1 MKNKKLYI
9 IFSILLVLV
18 VIMTVTKQMQN
29 DTFFTIATGNYILQD
44 GYDNMDHLTWH
55 DNLQFYKLRWA
66 FDILIALIYNTFNLT
81 GIYVFVLIIASIT
94 AVSLLYILV
103 KQKNNVVISFI
114 CSIIAIILLT
124 GNGFFTGRAQIMS
137 YLFLLW
143 EIYCI
148 EQLIETKKKRYYW
161 GLFILSVLI
170 VNFHASVW
178 PMMIIVIMPYLAESI
193 LCKILKKDQFIKS
206 KFIIEP
212 INLKLIITAILFMVL
227 GSVLSPI
234 GTYTYSYMFK
244 VIGGIS
250 SKIIV
255 ELQTTDILSS
265 VGMAL
270 SIITTS
276 IILLSTKTKISLR
289 DFFLFLGLYILALM
303 AGRNMA
309 FLYLL
314 GMIPFAKLITNLFK
328 TYNET
333 ELLEKLTELSRRTRV
348 LLGITVFLI
357 LIFSNNLVTRLREEY
372 VNPKKYPIEATKY
385 IKENLDYANM
395 KIYNN
400 FNYGS
405 YLEFQGIKAFVD
417 SRSEIFTPQFND
429 TTVLEDWYQTKTGY
443 TNYNDTFEKYGINY
457 ALIENNEIIN
467 TYIRVDEKY
476 EKVYDDSI
484 FSVYVKK

>member
-9 IFSILLVLV
+9 IFSLLLTLV
-18 VIMTVTKQMQN
+18 VIMNVTKQMQN
-29 DTFFTIATGNYILQD
+29 DTFFTIATGNHILQD

-66 FDILIALIYNTFNLT
+66 FDVLIALIYNSFNLT

-94 AVSLLYILV
+94 AISLFYILV
-103 KQKNNVVISFI
+103 KRKNNIVISFI
-114 CSIIAIILLT
+114 CSIIAVVLLT
-124 GNGFFTGRAQIMS
+124 TNGFFTGRAQIMS

-148 EQLIETKKKRYYW
+148 EQLIETKKKRYYFV
-161 GLFILSVLI
+161 LFILSVLI

-178 PMMIIVIMPYLAESI
+178 TMMIILIMPYLAEAI
-193 LCKILKKDQFIKS
+193 LCKILKKDQLIKS
-206 KFIIEP
+206 KFIIAP
-212 INLKLIITAILFMVL
+212 ISLKLIIIAILFMVL

-255 ELQTTDILSS
+255 ELQPTDILFS

-270 SIITTS
+270 SIMITA
-276 IILLSTKTKISLR
+276 IILLSTKTKMPLR
-289 DFFLFLGLYILALM
+289 DFFLFFGLYILALM

-314 GMIPFAKLITNLFK
+314 GMIPFARLITNLFK
-328 TYNET
+328 TYNEN
-333 ELLEKLTELSRRTRV
+333 EILEKLTEFSKRTSA
-348 LLGITVFLI
+348 LLGITLVLI
-357 LIFSNNLVTRLREEY
+357 LVFSNNLITRMKEEY
-372 VNPKKYPIEATKY
+372 VNPEKYPIEATKY

-417 SRSEIFTPQFND
+417 SRSEIFTSQFND
-429 TTVLEDWYQTKTGY
+429 TTILEDWYQTKTGY
-443 TNYNDTFEKYGINY
+443 TNYNDTFEKYGIDY
-457 ALIENNEIIN
+457 ALIENSEIIN
-467 TYIRVDEKY
+467 TYISVDEKY
-476 EKVYDDSI
+476 EKVYEDNTFSI
-484 FSVYVKK
+484 YVKK

>member
-276 IILLSTKTKISLR
+276 IILL
-289 DFFLFLGLYILALM
+289 
-303 AGRNMA
+303 
-309 FLYLL
+309 
-314 GMIPFAKLITNLFK
+314 
-328 TYNET
+328 
-333 ELLEKLTELSRRTRV
+333 
-348 LLGITVFLI
+348 
-357 LIFSNNLVTRLREEY
+357 
-372 VNPKKYPIEATKY
+372 
-385 IKENLDYANM
+385 
-395 KIYNN
+395 
-400 FNYGS
+400 
-405 YLEFQGIKAFVD
+405 
-417 SRSEIFTPQFND
+417 
-429 TTVLEDWYQTKTGY
+429 
-443 TNYNDTFEKYGINY
+443 
-457 ALIENNEIIN
+457 
-467 TYIRVDEKY
+467 
-476 EKVYDDSI
+476 
-484 FSVYVKK
+484 